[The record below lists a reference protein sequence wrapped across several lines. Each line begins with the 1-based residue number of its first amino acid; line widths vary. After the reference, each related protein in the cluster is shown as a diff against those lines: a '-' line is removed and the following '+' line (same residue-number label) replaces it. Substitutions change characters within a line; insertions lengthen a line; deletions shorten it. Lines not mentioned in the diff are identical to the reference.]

1 MMLHPVTRIF
11 LLFCYV
17 AHSVVY
23 LEMDGIT
30 DTSYLTKH
38 WTYGSLGLHNSS
50 PPCWEGRHSLDCCLH
65 AAIGTEKEDGISQ
78 ETQHVR
84 TSIDRGQPPVMSG
97 GRLICLHIT
106 TPSGFPAHTQPG
118 STSRIH
124 RLTFDLRFISGKH
137 FEKYHQVMSVY

>member
-1 MMLHPVTRIF
+1 MKFIYFISWHICKVIYDVTPSYSHF

-106 TPSGFPAHTQPG
+106 TPSGFPRPHT
-118 STSRIH
+118 TKLH
-124 RLTFDLRFISGKH
+124 
-137 FEKYHQVMSVY
+137 